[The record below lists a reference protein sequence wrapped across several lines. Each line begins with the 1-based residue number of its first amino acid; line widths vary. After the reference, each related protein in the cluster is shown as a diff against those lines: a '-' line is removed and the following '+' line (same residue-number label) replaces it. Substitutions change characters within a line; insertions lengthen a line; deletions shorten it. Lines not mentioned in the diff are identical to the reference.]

1 MANRYRYIDTGK
13 EADDFVKAFVAMS
26 KSIQDAQYNR
36 VRLDYYRALTQKA
49 LRSGQ
54 GFTPEQMD
62 EWMKRY
68 GTYNP
73 YPKAPAPK
81 DEPAPKEPAPKDEPA
96 PKEPAPKPRSEA
108 EPAPAPSAPPTP
120 KSAETPTTPSA
131 PAGGAPPVPS
141 KAADLAVPEDD
152 GAAPQFA
159 LNDAETPSLF
169 DDDKAIPA

>member
-49 LRSGQ
+49 LRGSQ
-54 GFTPEQMD
+54 GALSTPEGRAMWDKIMQQQQ
-62 EWMKRY
+62 ENAAQRRQWMQELL
-68 GTYNP
+68 G
-73 YPKAPAPK
+73 PKHPA
-81 DEPAPKEPAPKDEPA
+81 EEPA
-96 PKEPAPKPRSEA
+96 PKEPAPKPHSET
-108 EPAPAPSAPPTP
+108 EPAPTTP

-131 PAGGAPPVPS
+131 PAGGAPPAPS

-169 DDDKAIPA
+169 EDDKAIPA

>member
-26 KSIQDAQYNR
+26 KSIQDAQYNK

-62 EWMKRY
+62 EWVKKFN
-68 GTYNP
+68 TYNP
-73 YPKAPAPK
+73 YPNRTPPK
-81 DEPAPKEPAPKDEPA
+81 DESA

-108 EPAPAPSAPPTP
+108 EPVTPAPTTP
-120 KSAETPTTPSA
+120 KAAETPTTPSA
-131 PAGGAPPVPS
+131 PAGDAPPAPN
-141 KAADLAVPEDD
+141 KTADLAVPEDD